1 MQWPAGTHGS
11 ALAVQRVRDGER
23 VWVALDDGAQPRP
36 ARIQRLDAFEVHL
49 GEAPRREPALTH
61 RRAEA
66 GDASLLYLGVR
77 CRMLAHRAS
86 SFSLRWFGWLPR
98 MERLAPATSPAQPAA
113 SKTTMPRPGAS
124 PCSAANASLTWSS
137 V

>member
-23 VWVALDDGAQPRP
+23 VWIALDDGAQPRP

-61 RRAEA
+61 RRREA
-66 GDASLLYLGVR
+66 GDASLLYLDVR

-86 SFSLRWFGWLPR
+86 SFSLRWFGWLPGLER
-98 MERLAPATSPAQPAA
+98 LARLAPATSPTQLAA
-113 SKTTMPRPGAS
+113 SKTTMPRPGAP
-124 PCSAANASLTWSS
+124 PCSPANASSR
-137 V
+137 